1 MTETMMIRL
10 YEVMV
15 ILYAIGIVFYFMDYL
30 YKYVKAR
37 RIAFWFVCVAWTM
50 QTIFFVL
57 FIIELKRFPIL
68 SLFEGIYF
76 YAWLLTT
83 LSIALHCIARVDM
96 PVFFVNVLSFV
107 FVTIHLFAPA
117 EKAQPMVGESLVSE
131 MLFIHI
137 SFAIMSYAAFSLTF
151 VFAIL
156 YLILYRILKE
166 KKVGSSTIWTRLP
179 SLQQTTSWMNNSTL
193 VGVPLLFIS
202 LILGLEWALMT
213 LDGLS
218 VFDIKIIGSFVIM
231 VLYLII
237 LLLHRSGKL
246 VGTMYAW
253 VHVYAF
259 LLTVINFFL
268 GNKLSNFHLW
278 Y

>member
-1 MTETMMIRL
+1 MTEMTMARL

-15 ILYAIGIVFYFMDYL
+15 ILYAIGIVFYFIDYL

-37 RIAFWFVCVAWTM
+37 RIAFWFVSIAWVM
-50 QTIFFVL
+50 QSVFFVL
-57 FIIELKRFPIL
+57 FIIETQRFPIL
-68 SLFEGIYF
+68 TLFEGIYF

-83 LSIALHCIARVDM
+83 LSIVLHCIARVDM

-107 FVTIHLFAPA
+107 FVTIHLFAPT
-117 EKAQPMVGESLVSE
+117 EKVQPLVDSLVSE
-131 MLFIHI
+131 MVVIHI
-137 SFAIMSYAAFSLTF
+137 SFAIMSYAAFSLSF
-151 VFAIL
+151 VFSML
-156 YLILYRILKE
+156 YLILYRILKQ
-166 KKVGSSTIWTRLP
+166 KKAHPLWSRLP
-179 SLQQTTSWMNNSTL
+179 SLQQTSSWMSNSML

-213 LDGLS
+213 LDKLS
-218 VFDIKIIGSFVIM
+218 VFDIKIVGSFIITVI
-231 VLYLII
+231 YLII

-246 VGTMYAW
+246 IGTSYAW
-253 VHVYAF
+253 IQIYAY
-259 LLTVINFFL
+259 LLTVVNFFL

>member
-1 MTETMMIRL
+1 MTELTMARL
-10 YEVMV
+10 YELMV
-15 ILYAIGIVFYFMDYL
+15 ILYALGIVFYFIDYL

-37 RIAFWFVCVAWTM
+37 RIAFWLVCIVWIF
-50 QTIFFVL
+50 QTIFIVL
-57 FIIELKRFPIL
+57 FVIETQRFPIL

-83 LSIALHCIARVDM
+83 LSIGLHCIARVDM
-96 PVFFVNVLSFV
+96 PVFFINILGFV

-117 EKAQPMVGESLVSE
+117 EKVQPMVDSLVSE
-131 MLFIHI
+131 MLVIHVSI
-137 SFAIMSYAAFSLTF
+137 AMISYAAFSLSF
-151 VFAIL
+151 VFSVL
-156 YLILYRILKE
+156 YLILYRILKQ
-166 KKVGSSTIWTRLP
+166 KKFTSIWSRLP
-179 SLQQTTSWMNNSTL
+179 SLQQTSSWMSNSIL
-193 VGVPLLFIS
+193 VGVPLLLIS

-218 VFDIKIIGSFVIM
+218 VFDVKIVGSFIITVI
-231 VLYLII
+231 YLII

-246 VGTMYAW
+246 VGTTYAW
-253 VHVYAF
+253 VHVYAY

-278 Y
+278 

>member
-1 MTETMMIRL
+1 MTKITMATM
-10 YEVMV
+10 YEIMV
-15 ILYAIGIVFYFMDYL
+15 ILYAIGIVFYFIDYL

-37 RIAFWFVCVAWTM
+37 RIAFWFVCIAWTW

-57 FIIELKRFPIL
+57 FIIESKRFPIL

-83 LSIALHCIARVDM
+83 LSIVLHCIARVDM

-117 EKAQPMVGESLVSE
+117 EKVQPMVIDSLVSE
-131 MLFIHI
+131 MLVIHI
-137 SFAIMSYAAFSLTF
+137 SFAIMSYAAFSLSF
-151 VFAIL
+151 VFSIL
-156 YLILYRILKE
+156 YLILYRILKQ
-166 KKVGSSTIWTRLP
+166 KKISALWSRLP
-179 SLQQTTSWMNNSTL
+179 SLQQMSSWMSNSML

-218 VFDIKIIGSFVIM
+218 VFDIKIVGSFIITIV
-231 VLYLII
+231 YLII

-246 VGTMYAW
+246 IGTNYAW
-253 VHVYAF
+253 IQIYVF
-259 LLTVINFFL
+259 LLTVVNFFL

>member
-1 MTETMMIRL
+1 MTEMTMARL

-15 ILYAIGIVFYFMDYL
+15 ILYAIGIVFYFIDYL

-37 RIAFWFVCVAWTM
+37 RIAFWFVSIAWVM
-50 QTIFFVL
+50 QSVFFVL
-57 FIIELKRFPIL
+57 FIIETQRFPIL
-68 SLFEGIYF
+68 TLFEGIYF

-83 LSIALHCIARVDM
+83 LSIVLHCIARVDM

-107 FVTIHLFAPA
+107 FVTIHLFAPT
-117 EKAQPMVGESLVSE
+117 EKVQPLVDSLVSE
-131 MLFIHI
+131 MVVIHI
-137 SFAIMSYAAFSLTF
+137 SFAIMSYAAFSLSF
-151 VFAIL
+151 VFSML
-156 YLILYRILKE
+156 YLILYRILKQ
-166 KKVGSSTIWTRLP
+166 KKAHPLWSRLP
-179 SLQQTTSWMNNSTL
+179 SLKQTSSWMSNSML

-213 LDGLS
+213 LDKLS
-218 VFDIKIIGSFVIM
+218 VFDIKIVGSFIITVI
-231 VLYLII
+231 YLII

-246 VGTMYAW
+246 IGTSYAW
-253 VHVYAF
+253 IQVYAY
-259 LLTVINFFL
+259 LLTVVNFFL

>member
-1 MTETMMIRL
+1 MTEITMARL

-15 ILYAIGIVFYFMDYL
+15 ILYAIGIVFYFIDYL

-37 RIAFWFVCVAWTM
+37 RVAFWFVCIAWVM
-50 QTIFFVL
+50 QSMFFVL
-57 FIIELKRFPIL
+57 FIIETQRFPIL

-83 LSIALHCIARVDM
+83 LSIILHCIARVDM

-107 FVTIHLFAPA
+107 FVTIHLFAPT
-117 EKAQPMVGESLVSE
+117 EKVQPMVDSLVSE
-131 MLFIHI
+131 MLVIHI
-137 SFAIMSYAAFSLTF
+137 SFAIMSYAAFSLSF
-151 VFAIL
+151 VFSIL
-156 YLILYRILKE
+156 YLILYRILKQ
-166 KKVGSSTIWTRLP
+166 KKANPLWSRLP
-179 SLQQTTSWMNNSTL
+179 SLQQTSSWMSNSML

-213 LDGLS
+213 LDRLS
-218 VFDIKIIGSFVIM
+218 VFDIKIVGSFIITVI
-231 VLYLII
+231 YLII

-246 VGTMYAW
+246 TGTSYAW
-253 VHVYAF
+253 IQIYAY
-259 LLTVINFFL
+259 LLTVVNLFL
-268 GNKLSNFHLW
+268 GNKMSNFHLW

>member
-1 MTETMMIRL
+1 MTEMTMTRL

-15 ILYAIGIVFYFMDYL
+15 ILYAIGIVFYFIDYL

-37 RIAFWFVCVAWTM
+37 RVAFWFVCIAWVM
-50 QTIFFVL
+50 QSVFFIL
-57 FIIELKRFPIL
+57 FIIETQRFPIL

-83 LSIALHCIARVDM
+83 LSIVLHCIARVDM

-107 FVTIHLFAPA
+107 FVTIHLFAPT
-117 EKAQPMVGESLVSE
+117 EKVQPMVDSLVSE
-131 MLFIHI
+131 MLVIHI
-137 SFAIMSYAAFSLTF
+137 SFAIMSYAAFSLSF
-151 VFAIL
+151 VFSML
-156 YLILYRILKE
+156 YLILYRILKQ
-166 KKVGSSTIWTRLP
+166 KKAHPLWSRLP
-179 SLQQTTSWMNNSTL
+179 SLQQTSSWMSNSML

-213 LDGLS
+213 LDRLS
-218 VFDIKIIGSFVIM
+218 VFDIKIIGSFIITVI
-231 VLYLII
+231 YLII

-246 VGTMYAW
+246 MGTSYAW
-253 VHVYAF
+253 IQIYAY
-259 LLTVINFFL
+259 LLTVVNFFL
-268 GNKLSNFHLW
+268 GNKMSNFHLW

>member
-1 MTETMMIRL
+1 MTEITMARL
-10 YEVMV
+10 YELMV
-15 ILYAIGIVFYFMDYL
+15 ILYAVGIVFYFIDYI

-37 RIAFWFVCVAWTM
+37 RIAFWFVCIAWCM
-50 QTIFFVL
+50 QTIFFIL
-57 FIIELKRFPIL
+57 FIFEMKRFPIL

-83 LSIALHCIARVDM
+83 LSIILHCIARVDM

-117 EKAQPMVGESLVSE
+117 EDVQPLVNTDVSE
-131 MLFIHI
+131 MLLIHI
-137 SFAIMSYAAFSLTF
+137 FFAILSYAAFSLSF
-151 VFAIL
+151 VFAVL
-156 YLILYRILKE
+156 YLILYRLLKE
-166 KKVGSSTIWTRLP
+166 KKVSPIWSRLP
-179 SLQQTTSWMNNSTL
+179 SLKATTKWMQHSTL

-213 LDGLS
+213 LDALS
-218 VFDIKIIGSFVIM
+218 ALDVKIIGTVVI
-231 VLYLII
+231 VVVYFIS

-246 VGTMYAW
+246 IGTTYAW
-253 VHVYAF
+253 VQIYAF
-259 LLTVINFFL
+259 LLMVINFFL
-268 GNKLSNFHLW
+268 GNRLSNFHLW